1 MAERGIVGFFCFL
14 LICFAFQNETQAQ
27 FHQLPLSL
35 SQPETKPASSQL
47 RVQQEMASLP
57 FWDDFS
63 SGEISADKWL
73 SKGTL
78 HSYTIG
84 NNPPSLGM
92 VFLDG
97 MDAGGNPYSR
107 SRLENGEGD
116 ELQSLP
122 IDLSG
127 LNGEDQNSLFISF
140 FWQAGGKGEMP
151 DSQDALVL
159 SFLDGE
165 GNWIP
170 AWTQDGGEE
179 LSTDGFQQAIL
190 PVPAAFQHANFQFKF
205 TQSGRLSGP
214 FDTWILDYIL
224 LNTGRNEQDL
234 FTNDRSL
241 TRLPGSPFAP
251 YYAIPYFE
259 FDPEMVSG
267 TIQNQ
272 FNNLANRFRAME
284 YTVELRDL
292 ATGNLI
298 ARPDQNTPVNPVA
311 QAGERRDF
319 FSTLPEDLELM
330 ADNAFDLEIAV
341 QLMAGD
347 DFLVASIEGQDTVF
361 NEAVDFR
368 VNDTSSTII
377 PFQDYYAYDNGHADY
392 AAGINQRGGM
402 LALEYTTLNPGYL
415 SGISINFT
423 NLAQRGNAIELM
435 VWDSL
440 ENEPLL
446 REEVLIPE
454 DDGLASFAYFP
465 IDTNI
470 LVQDTFYVGFAQ
482 YSNDYLHVGLD
493 KSGDT
498 GEKVHFNVLGS
509 WQQNEEVSGN
519 LMIRPHLSQVPVQ
532 EISEETDPEIHLYPN
547 PVVDRLRI
555 SGQVTG
561 VAVFDFQGREIKVPQ
576 EGDKNGEILNFTG
589 VQKGMYLIKF
599 IQGDHS
605 FTKRIIVK

>member
-1 MAERGIVGFFCFL
+1 MAQRGIVGFFCFL
-14 LICFAFQNETQAQ
+14 LICFALQNESRAQ
-27 FHQLPLSL
+27 FRQLPVSL
-35 SQPETKPASSQL
+35 RQAEKKPVSSQL
-47 RVQQEMASLP
+47 RVQQETPSLP

-63 SGEISADKWL
+63 SGKISESKWL
-73 SKGTL
+73 SKGAI

-84 NNPPSLGM
+84 NNPPSVGM

-97 MDAGGNPYSR
+97 MDDAGNPYSR

-122 IDLSG
+122 LDLSG
-127 LNGEDQNSLFISF
+127 LDAEDQNSVFISF

-151 DSQDALVL
+151 DSQDALIL

-165 GNWIP
+165 GNWIS
-170 AWTQDGGEE
+170 AWTQEGGEE
-179 LSTDGFQQAIL
+179 LGAEGFQQAIL
-190 PVPAAFQHANFQFKF
+190 PVPPEFQHANFQFKF
-205 TQSGRLSGP
+205 THSGRLSGP
-214 FDTWILDYIL
+214 FDTWVLDYIL
-224 LNTGRNEQDL
+224 LNKGREEQDL

-241 TRLPGSPFAP
+241 TRLPGSPFSP

-259 FDPEMVSG
+259 FNPELISG

-272 FNNLANRFRAME
+272 FNNLGNRFRAME

-292 ATGNLI
+292 TTGNLV

-319 FSTLPEDLELM
+319 FSTLPEDLDLI
-330 ADNAFDLEIAV
+330 ADNAFDLEVFV
-341 QLMAGD
+341 QLLAGD
-347 DFLVASIEGQDTVF
+347 DFLVASVEGQDTLF
-361 NEAVDFR
+361 HEGVDFR
-368 VNDTSSTII
+368 INDTISTVI
-377 PFQDYYAYDNGHADY
+377 PFRDYYAYDNGHADY

-402 LALEYTTLNPGYL
+402 LALEYQALNPGYL

-454 DDGLASFAYFP
+454 GDGLASFAYFP

-482 YSNDYLHVGLD
+482 YSNEYLYVGLD

-498 GEKVHFNVLGS
+498 GERVYFNVLGS

-519 LMIRPHLSQVPVQ
+519 LMIRPHLSQTPVQ
-532 EISEETDPEIHLYPN
+532 VEPEEIDSQVRIYPN
-547 PVVDRLRI
+547 PVEDRLLI
-555 SGQVTG
+555 SGQVNG
-561 VAVFDFQGREIKVPQ
+561 IEVFDFQGRLIKVPQ
-576 EGDKNGEILNFTG
+576 EGDKNGKMLNFTG
-589 VQKGMYLIKF
+589 IQKGMYLIKF
-599 IQGDHS
+599 TQAGRAV
-605 FTKRIIVK
+605 TKRIIVR